1 VASRAA
7 SADPLPVLLA
17 ERERFS
23 AFLARRVKDRATADD
38 LLQSAFTKVL
48 ARRAAPRDPA
58 RVVAWFFRIL
68 RHSLIDEARRAGAR
82 RRTLE
87 GATRSLASDDTE
99 LHQRICECVAALA
112 RTLPPEHR
120 DILQRIEVEGES
132 VREAASKLG
141 LTPNNAAVRAHR
153 ARAALLRRVR
163 DLCGACAE
171 HRCLRCRC
179 EPPVGPGKSAL

>member
-1 VASRAA
+1 VTSKAA
-7 SADPLPVLLA
+7 NADPLPVLLA

-58 RVVAWFFRIL
+58 RVVPWFFRIL
-68 RHSLIDEARRAGAR
+68 RRNLIDEARRASARRRALEGAR
-82 RRTLE
+82 RSS
-87 GATRSLASDDTE
+87 GSDETE
-99 LHQRICECVAALA
+99 LHHRVCECVAALA

-120 DILQRIEVEGES
+120 DILQRVEVQGES

-179 EPPVGPGKSAL
+179 EPSVRTGKSPL